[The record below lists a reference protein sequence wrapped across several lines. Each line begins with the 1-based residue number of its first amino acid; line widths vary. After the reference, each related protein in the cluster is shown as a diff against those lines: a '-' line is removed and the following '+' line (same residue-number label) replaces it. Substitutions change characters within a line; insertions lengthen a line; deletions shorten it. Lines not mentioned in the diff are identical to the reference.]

1 MAKWKKQSHCVYQC
15 KYHLV
20 WCPKYRY
27 RVLTGDVGTLVEE
40 SLRSLCEWEKVEVL
54 ELNVQPDHVHLVLQ
68 IPPRI
73 SVSEAVGILKGK
85 TAIKMFK
92 SFPGLK
98 KKPYWGNHFW
108 AKGYCVTTI
117 GMDEEKIRRYVK
129 YQEENEKREEGDER
143 EFGLLL
149 EAPQSHLLWGW
160 LFTFWVSEIHPLSTC
175 QLLFVWELILRR
187 CEIRVV

>member
-27 RVLTGDVGTLVEE
+27 RVLEGGVGVFVED
-40 SLRSLCEWEKVEVL
+40 SLRSLCEWKKIEVL

-73 SVSEAVGILKGK
+73 SISEAVGILKGK
-85 TAIKMFK
+85 TAIKVFK
-92 SFPGLK
+92 SFPRLK

-108 AKGYCVTTI
+108 ARGYCVTTI

-129 YQEENEKREEGDER
+129 YQEENEKRDEGDER
-143 EFGLLL
+143 EFGL
-149 EAPQSHLLWGW
+149 
-160 LFTFWVSEIHPLSTC
+160 F
-175 QLLFVWELILRR
+175 
-187 CEIRVV
+187 

>member
-27 RVLTGDVGTLVEE
+27 RVLAGGVAALVED
-40 SLRSLCEWEKVEVL
+40 SLRSLCEWKKIEVL

-68 IPPRI
+68 IPPRLA
-73 SVSEAVGILKGK
+73 VSEAVGILKGK
-85 TAIKMFK
+85 TAIKVFK

-108 AKGYCVTTI
+108 ARGYCVTTI

-129 YQEENEKREEGDER
+129 YQEENEKRDEGDER
-143 EFGLLL
+143 EFGL
-149 EAPQSHLLWGW
+149 
-160 LFTFWVSEIHPLSTC
+160 F
-175 QLLFVWELILRR
+175 
-187 CEIRVV
+187 